1 MDPLYPTPF
10 VDCFRR
16 GEVSTDI
23 RLLAAQ
29 GILAPRAHEQLSLLV
44 LLSGDSDSLVRGA
57 AAQTLAR
64 IPTLVLERF
73 LGRPEVPD
81 DVRAFFA
88 DRGILP
94 FADADVTDEAPQLID
109 EADDPVG
116 DPEPGPSPGDP
127 ASPEAERHRVATA
140 QRLAMLTITQ
150 KVKVAMRGA
159 REERAILIR
168 DPNKLVAVAV
178 LSSPKLTVQEVGGFA
193 RMGSVSEDAL
203 RVIASTRAWVKNYG
217 VVQALVFNPKT
228 PVAMSLPLVK
238 RLLEREVRAL
248 STDRNVPDPLKIAAR
263 KMMQTGQTR
272 RG

>member
-1 MDPLYPTPF
+1 MDALYSTPF

-16 GEVSTDI
+16 GEVSADI

-29 GILAPRAHEQLSLLV
+29 GILAPRAHEQLLLLV
-44 LLSGDSDSLVRGA
+44 LLSGDTDAQVRDA
-57 AAQTLAR
+57 VAHTLAK
-64 IPTLVLERF
+64 IPPAVLERF

-81 DVRAFFA
+81 EVRAFFA
-88 DRGILP
+88 ARGICPLELV
-94 FADADVTDEAPQLID
+94 DVAVEEPLLID
-109 EADDPVG
+109 PDERAAPIPDLPPVDPT
-116 DPEPGPSPGDP
+116 
-127 ASPEAERHRVATA
+127 SPEAEHRRLATA
-140 QRLAMLTITQ
+140 QRLAQLTVTQ

-168 DPNKLVAVAV
+168 DPNKLVSIAV
-178 LSSPKLTVQEVGGFA
+178 LSSPRLTVQEVGGFA

-217 VVQALVFNPKT
+217 VVQGLVFNPKT

-238 RLLEREVRAL
+238 RLLERDVRNL

-263 KMMQTGQTR
+263 KIVQAGQTR
-272 RG
+272 RN